1 MDVVSHQHIG
11 VKPKTVALAVVLEA
25 FEIALAVPI
34 VVKGSLALVAAH
46 DDMVE
51 RAVKLDSGFSRHAG
65 TLSADLCE
73 CK

>member
-11 VKPKTVALAVVLEA
+11 VKPKTV
-25 FEIALAVPI
+25 ALAVPI

-46 DDMVE
+46 DDMAE

-65 TLSADLCE
+65 TVSAGLCE